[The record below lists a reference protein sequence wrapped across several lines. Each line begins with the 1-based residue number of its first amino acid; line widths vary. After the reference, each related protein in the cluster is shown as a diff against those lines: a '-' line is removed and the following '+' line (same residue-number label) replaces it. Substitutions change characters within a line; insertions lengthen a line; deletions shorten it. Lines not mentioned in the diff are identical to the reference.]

1 MAIAWGNL
9 RHACG
14 PDNPVYDCFMKPL
27 LLLAL
32 LAVALAATGCKTDG
46 GSREFIPGKGWMP
59 MRK

>member
-1 MAIAWGNL
+1 MAIARANL

-14 PDNPVYDCFMKPL
+14 TDNPVYDWVMKPL
-27 LLLAL
+27 LSLAL
-32 LAVALAATGCKTDG
+32 LLFVLAVTGCKTDG

>member
-1 MAIAWGNL
+1 MANL
-9 RHACG
+9 LHACG
-14 PDNPVYDCFMKPL
+14 TDNPVYATAMKPL

-32 LAVALAATGCKTDG
+32 LAVVLVATGCKTDG